1 MLFSLALRDLI
12 YERLLSLCVVAAL
25 CAVITPL
32 LILFSLRYGVLDA
45 LYQRLS
51 SDPGVL
57 EISLGTNVRLSDSD
71 IAALAARPDVGFVV
85 PRTRSLSLT
94 VSVKGRDRV
103 VQRVETLPSAL
114 NDPLL
119 VAAGLNIELGD
130 YETVISRQLQEAL
143 RTAPGEDIAVV
154 VPRTAGGRQQTAVVR
169 FTVRGVLPGALLPR
183 PALLVNVPVTCY
195 MEDYRD
201 GYEPPV
207 FSDGA
212 QPGRTRA
219 FYPKVRIY
227 ARSMEDVPALSAHL
241 GQLTTVYD
249 HSAQIAGLRRIT
261 SVLDFLFAG
270 IALPS
275 VIGGT
280 IAFCGLIV
288 SLINRKQRSYALL
301 RLAGLK
307 LRSLYLIVLI
317 EGALMA
323 MSAFVISVV
332 LYAVVAYFFNAHFA
346 PHVQELAAV
355 SKLSALHLGTALAAT
370 LLLTGLTAVGC
381 AWALLRVP
389 LQRALRMG

>member
-1 MLFSLALRDLI
+1 MLFTLALRDLI
-12 YERLLSLCVVAAL
+12 YEKLLALCVVAAL

-57 EISLGTNVRLSDSD
+57 EISLGANVRLTDAD
-71 IAALAARPDVGFVV
+71 IAALAGRTDVGFVV

-94 VSVKGRDRV
+94 VSVRGRDRV

-119 VAAGLNIELGD
+119 VAAGLNAELGD
-130 YETVISRQLQEAL
+130 YETVISQQLHDAL
-143 RTAPGEDIAVV
+143 RTAPGESIAVV
-154 VPRTAGGRQQTAVVR
+154 VPRSAGGRQQTSVVR
-169 FTVRGVLPGALLPR
+169 FTVKGVLPGALLPR

-207 FSDGA
+207 FSDGTRPA
-212 QPGRTRA
+212 QARA
-219 FYPKVRIY
+219 FYPKIRIY
-227 ARSMEDVPALSAHL
+227 ARSMEDVPELSAHL

-249 HSAQIAGLRRIT
+249 HSAQIMGLRRIT
-261 SVLDFLFAG
+261 SVLDFIFAG

-275 VIGGT
+275 VIGGI

-288 SLINRKQRSYALL
+288 SIINRKQQSYALL

-307 LRSLYLIVLI
+307 LRSLYAIVLI
-317 EGALMA
+317 EGTLMA
-323 MSAFVISVV
+323 LSAFCISVV
-332 LYAVVAYFFNAHFA
+332 LYAAVALFFNAYFA
-346 PHVQELAAV
+346 PHVQELTAI
-355 SKLSALHLGTALAAT
+355 SKLSPLHLTAALAVT

-381 AWALLRVP
+381 AWVMLRVP
-389 LQRALRMG
+389 LQLALRRG